1 MLMTAQDNENAV
13 VKGLSDVLKK
23 IEGSLLPVIQEHI
36 TSTEFSSNNDGV
48 DFLAAK
54 NSLLLSYLI
63 DLTFHFSQSSKG
75 GSGSIQRLTEM
86 KVALEKARPLEKK
99 MRYQLD
105 KLLAVGNS
113 ASFAMPGEQQDP
125 LSFRPNPDALDDGDG
140 NDEDEGLS
148 SDGSYDGNNDDKD
161 RSDDNM
167 VVDDDL
173 AAARATLKLTGLSK
187 DREANGV
194 YRAPRLA
201 AVPYPLA
208 GAESNN
214 EKQRRLNKKLRTT
227 ELAHTLRDMY
237 SEAPEQEDMHG
248 GTEYGK
254 QREAARRLT
263 EMEREKTRF
272 EEDHMIRITT
282 SRKHK
287 KERKKLMRAESSN
300 LGAIA
305 DVANITRN
313 VSAAFETKP
322 QHSTAP
328 SGVDLIDGGISRKK
342 RKPGVQGNPLQKA
355 LFGVSEG
362 NDTSKRKK
370 KLKRR

>member
-1 MLMTAQDNENAV
+1 
-13 VKGLSDVLKK
+13 
-23 IEGSLLPVIQEHI
+23 
-36 TSTEFSSNNDGV
+36 
-48 DFLAAK
+48 
-54 NSLLLSYLI
+54 
-63 DLTFHFSQSSKG
+63 
-75 GSGSIQRLTEM
+75 
-86 KVALEKARPLEKK
+86 
-99 MRYQLD
+99 
-105 KLLAVGNS
+105 
-113 ASFAMPGEQQDP
+113 MPGEQQDP

-194 YRAPRLA
+194 YRAPRMA

-263 EMEREKTRF
+263 EMEKEKTRF

-305 DVANITRN
+305 DVANITRS

-355 LFGVSEG
+355 LFGVSDG